1 MSKRVLIFLLLY
13 CLPAVLFA
21 GTTGKIEGV
30 VKDSET
36 GEPLPGVNVIIE
48 GTTIGAATNISGY
61 YYIINVPVGTYTVKA
76 SMMGYH
82 TKAVQSVKVSIDLTT
97 HVDFDLVST
106 VLEMG
111 EVTVTAERPMI
122 NKEVT
127 ASLHVATSEE
137 FENLPVSNSQQVV
150 QLTAGV
156 DGNSFRGGLN
166 NEVTYMVDGVS
177 INDPMFHT
185 ASANI
190 SLVAVKELQVTTGA
204 YNAEYGEAMSGI
216 VNIVTKEGGI
226 QTTGSF
232 EILSDLTYSQ
242 DGEKKSVF
250 GGNDT
255 RKYANGYTRNEFSL
269 QGPVPFTNK
278 KLTYFLSGNTEYA
291 DVFSPR
297 AYKVIQYNWEN
308 PYPNGVVRE
317 SFVPHNKR
325 EDYGTNLNLSY
336 SIMPTMKLRF
346 KGFSN
351 RRQFERPLYEG
362 TSQTS
367 ERSYLF
373 KQDDFDVTTEKTRQ
387 FQLNLTHTVN
397 PKIFYDFRVV
407 NFSTFTQIGLSNG
420 KKETPFSSITDF
432 FGDYRFRE
440 LDEFSQQDWSNP
452 ENPFGVYNKFQSRE
466 ATGRIYELRKQS
478 YWSAKWDGV
487 AQVTQNH
494 QLKAGL
500 EFTNYA
506 IRRYRNTLPW
516 DPEPFLQMYGYQMI
530 VDTLFDATTGD
541 VTSVNRTVKEYNGTD
556 YVAWLKYEPY
566 KPWTG
571 ALYFQDSME
580 YPGFIVNFG
589 LRLDAFYAYAEKRV
603 DPYDWY
609 SPTEKVDIKWRLS
622 PRIGISHPISD
633 RSMLHLFY
641 GRFFQTPNFND
652 LFLNLDPYITRSY
665 SGVGNPDLEAM
676 KTTSYE
682 IGLRHQLFESLAFDL
697 TIYYKDMYDL
707 MGTRPILAV
716 PFNYSHQDNYDFA
729 NSKGF
734 EFTVDKRLSH
744 FFAARVNY
752 SLWKRD
758 AQIVPSFSQIAQGE
772 VDPRTGELYPRRYR
786 LKGMFYHSGN
796 WQLDIV
802 FPKDFGPS
810 IFGFKP
816 LSDFYISAISTMRS
830 GNYYTRT
837 DDKGEPVGDY
847 YSAQLPWRF
856 QTDLE
861 VNKRFDVLGTQLAI
875 FLQVINLFD
884 RQNILTVYTK
894 TGDPYDLGRIIQEAN
909 FSEGIS
915 RWKDDG
921 TEHPNWQWEYVKDLD
936 GDEKISQHEEYV
948 AWVAADQFQTTDPS
962 HFGTARQFRLGLRL
976 FF

>member
-1 MSKRVLIFLLLY
+1 MGKKIFVVLLILSI
-13 CLPAVLFA
+13 PTIIFA

-30 VKDSET
+30 VKDNET
-36 GEPLPGVNVIIE
+36 GEPLPGVNVIIN
-48 GTTIGAATNISGY
+48 GTTMGAATNINGY
-61 YYIINVPVGTYTVKA
+61 YYVINVPVGTYTITA
-76 SMMGYH
+76 TMMGYH
-82 TKAVQSVKVSIDLTT
+82 SKSIQNVKISIDLTT
-97 HVDFDLVST
+97 RIDFDLIST

-137 FENLPVSNSQQVV
+137 FQNLPVSNSQQVV

-156 DGNSFRGGLN
+156 DGNNFRGGLG
-166 NEVTYMVDGVS
+166 NEVTYLVDGVS

-185 ASANI
+185 PSANI

-216 VNIVTKEGGI
+216 VNIVTKEGGS

-242 DGEKKSVF
+242 DGEKKSLF
-250 GGNDT
+250 GANDT
-255 RKYANGYTRNEFSL
+255 KKYANGYTRNEFSL
-269 QGPVPFTNK
+269 QGPVPFIGS
-278 KLTYFLSGNTEYA
+278 KLTYFISANTEYA
-291 DVFSPR
+291 DVFNPR
-297 AYKVIQYNWEN
+297 AYKVMQYDWEH
-308 PYPNGVVRE
+308 PYPNGVLRE
-317 SFVPHNKR
+317 SYVPHNKR
-325 EDYGTNLNLSY
+325 EDYGTNFNLSY
-336 SIMPTMKLRF
+336 SFKPTMKFRF
-346 KGFSN
+346 KSFSN

-362 TSQTS
+362 TAQTS

-373 KQDDFDVTTEKTRQ
+373 KEDDFDVTTEKTRQ

-397 PKIFYDFRVV
+397 PRIFYDFRIV
-407 NFSTFTQIGLSNG
+407 NFNTSRQTGISYD
-420 KKETPFSSITDF
+420 KKDNLFSPISDF
-432 FGDYRFRE
+432 FGDYRFAS
-440 LDEFSQQDWSNP
+440 LDDFHQQDWSNP
-452 ENPFGVYNKFQSRE
+452 ENPFGVYNKFQAKQ
-466 ATGRIYELRKQS
+466 ATGRIYELREQG
-478 YWSAKWDGV
+478 YWGAKWDGV

-500 EFTNYA
+500 EFTTYT

-541 VTSVNRTVKEYNGTD
+541 VTGIQRTIEEYNGNE
-556 YVAWLKYEPY
+556 YLAWYKYKPF

-580 YPGFIVNFG
+580 YPGFLVNFG
-589 LRLDAFYAYAEKRV
+589 IRLDAFYAYAEKRT

-609 SPTEKVDIKWRLS
+609 SHTEKVDIKWRVS
-622 PRIGISHPISD
+622 PRLGISHPISD
-633 RSMLHLFY
+633 RTMLHIFY
-641 GRFFQTPNFND
+641 GRFFQTPDFNN

-682 IGLRHQLFESLAFDL
+682 IGMRHQLFDDLAFDL

-707 MGTRPILAV
+707 MGNRPILAV
-716 PFNYSHQDNYDFA
+716 PFNYTHVDNYDFA

-744 FFAARVNY
+744 YFALRTNY

-758 AQIVPSFSQIAQGE
+758 QQIVPSFSQIAQGE
-772 VDPRTGELYPRRYR
+772 VDPRTGELYPRQFR
-786 LKGMFYHSGN
+786 LKGMFYHRGN
-796 WQLDIV
+796 LQLDIV
-802 FPKDFGPS
+802 FPEGFGPS

-816 LSDFYISAISTMRS
+816 LSNFYISSINTLRS
-830 GNYYTRT
+830 GEYYTRT

-847 YSAQLPWRF
+847 YAAQLPWQF
-856 QTDLE
+856 QTDIE
-861 VNKRFDVLGTQLAI
+861 VNKSFNVFGTQLSF

-884 RQNILTVYTK
+884 RQNIFNVYTR
-894 TGDPYDLGRIIQEAN
+894 TGDPYDIGRIIQEAN
-909 FSEGIS
+909 FSDGIS
-915 RWKDDG
+915 RWKADG
-921 TEHPNWQWEYVKDLD
+921 TEHPNWKWEKVKDLD
-936 GDEKISQHEEYV
+936 GDEHISQHEEYV
-948 AWVAADQFQTTDPS
+948 AWVEADKFQTTDPS
-962 HFGTARQFRLGLRL
+962 FFGPSRQFRLGLRL
-976 FF
+976 IF